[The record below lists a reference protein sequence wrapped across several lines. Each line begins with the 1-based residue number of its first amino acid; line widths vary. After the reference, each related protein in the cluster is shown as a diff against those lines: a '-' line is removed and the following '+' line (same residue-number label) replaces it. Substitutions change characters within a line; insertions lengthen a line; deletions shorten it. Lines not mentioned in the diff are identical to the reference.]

1 MRLYGR
7 VEGRVTWQ
15 EMHHDLLWNWH
26 AHEFLFSEV
35 GLECL
40 PAFVNINIS
49 DYKIAEAACD
59 RWTQLAEAGVYSLP
73 AVADLDY
80 SPLLELTSVYVFIW
94 RRETNDQWRSH
105 VVHWMRHGVQT
116 EQEHFRCVVRL
127 LLLRLENCELHA
139 DIVEAIVAQLRV
151 VNTC

>member
-1 MRLYGR
+1 MTCCGTGTRTNFCFR
-7 VEGRVTWQ
+7 KSVWSV
-15 EMHHDLLWNWH
+15 
-26 AHEFLFSEV
+26 
-35 GLECL
+35 CL
-40 PAFVNINIS
+40 PSSTSTSLTTKSPRPLV
-49 DYKIAEAACD
+49 IAGRSWRRQEFTAC
-59 RWTQLAEAGVYSLP
+59 